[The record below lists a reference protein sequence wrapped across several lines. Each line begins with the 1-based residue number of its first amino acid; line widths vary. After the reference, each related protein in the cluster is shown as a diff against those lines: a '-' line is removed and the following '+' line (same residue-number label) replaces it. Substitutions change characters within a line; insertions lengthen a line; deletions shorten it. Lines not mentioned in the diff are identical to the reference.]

1 MGPADEE
8 AGGRLGRQ
16 TREADRSVSAAKGA
30 TSLAFSRD
38 GKRLAG
44 APGDG
49 AVRVWDAVTGKEERR
64 LEGEPGEFAC
74 PAFSPDG
81 ARIAVPLE
89 NGPIKVWDLASGR
102 EEHSLKADEG
112 ASYQNVVFSPD
123 GKRLAAAG
131 FHDLAAWDLEGEK
144 PLLRLDLGKDA
155 LVDPQTLFFTPDG
168 GAVEY
173 VTLNPGVV
181 FNVRRFGKDEPERK
195 VECSNLSDTIA
206 ALSPDARRLALKDK
220 DGEITLWDLTPGREV
235 AAARWTGSTHGEY
248 FGCLAFSGDGGRLIN
263 VNDEDVTVWD
273 TGKPYPQRRLAGQA
287 PPISSITLSR
297 DGGRLAAGGDFGVVV
312 WDAAD
317 GRTWSIDASAQKP
330 FQFTPHP
337 AGRPSA
343 FSPDGKRLVCP
354 AAGALRVWD
363 LDARKE
369 ERTLDVGGKDVTTV
383 AWAADGRITA
393 LTEDGVVRV
402 WGEGAEP
409 ERTWTCPGRPV
420 VGIALQRR
428 RRRPLVRVRTLDGM
442 GRAGRPPAKE
452 TGGTWIVLRRR
463 QGERGRPPPGPVV
476 GGPGDAGGADNGLGP
491 GQAGRDS
498 YGGRGRRRPRPEGQV
513 ARGQRLRPQ
522 PRRPP
527 PGDRPQGR
535 HGAAMGRRFG
545 PRSPRHTATRIGIG
559 FLVVQ

>member
-1 MGPADEE
+1 M
-8 AGGRLGRQ
+8 
-16 TREADRSVSAAKGA
+16 
-30 TSLAFSRD
+30 
-38 GKRLAG
+38 
-44 APGDG
+44 
-49 AVRVWDAVTGKEERR
+49 
-64 LEGEPGEFAC
+64 EGEPGEFAC

-89 NGPIKVWDLASGR
+89 NGPIKVWDLAFGR

-409 ERTWTCPGRPV
+409 ERTWTCPDGQLSESRLSADGAVLWSGYGPWTVWDVPEGRLLRKLEEPGLSFGGAKV
-420 VGIALQRR
+420 SADGRRLAQSSVDPETRAVRITVWDRDRPDAILTVDVGDADLAPKDKSRVANAFALSPDGRRLAIALKDGTVQLWDVDSGREALVTRQHGSELVSLSFSEDGRRLAGIA
-428 RRRPLVRVRTLDGM
+428 VSGDVTLFT
-442 GRAGRPPAKE
+442 AAP
-452 TGGTWIVLRRR
+452 
-463 QGERGRPPPGPVV
+463 
-476 GGPGDAGGADNGLGP
+476 DAP
-491 GQAGRDS
+491 
-498 YGGRGRRRPRPEGQV
+498 
-513 ARGQRLRPQ
+513 
-522 PRRPP
+522 
-527 PGDRPQGR
+527 
-535 HGAAMGRRFG
+535 
-545 PRSPRHTATRIGIG
+545 
-559 FLVVQ
+559 